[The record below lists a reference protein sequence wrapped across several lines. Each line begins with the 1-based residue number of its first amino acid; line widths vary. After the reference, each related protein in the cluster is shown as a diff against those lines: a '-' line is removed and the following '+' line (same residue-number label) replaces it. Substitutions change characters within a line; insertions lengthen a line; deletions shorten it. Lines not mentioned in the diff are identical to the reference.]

1 MTLSLSVIAILIF
14 VGLILLLLEILVIP
28 GVGFAGTIGFGL
40 IGVAVWQAFA
50 THGTSTG
57 VITVIIV
64 VAVSIG
70 LIILALKS
78 KTWSRLSLKN
88 SINSKVNVVD
98 EGDIKVGDMGVT
110 VGRLAPMGKAEFNN
124 KYFEV
129 KTNGDF
135 VDQQQKVVV
144 TKIEFN
150 MIYVKLIKS

>member
-50 THGTSTG
+50 THGTSIG

-88 SINSKVNVVD
+88 SINSKVNVVA
-98 EGDIKVGDMGVT
+98 EGDIKVGDIGIT

-135 VDQQQKVVV
+135 VDQQQQVVV